1 MTETDIAKEP
11 LAFRS
16 HDHARCQTQTADVVE
31 AACRS
36 RGLRL
41 TDIRRRVLD
50 ILLEEHRAFGA
61 YDVLSRLSDAGH
73 AAHPPVA
80 YRALDFL
87 VANGFA
93 HKIERLNAFVAC
105 PTPED
110 GHRPAFLICR
120 ECKIVAEA
128 AVPPGD
134 GALGSAAEKLGFKIE
149 SVSIEAEG
157 LCPACA
163 A

>member
-1 MTETDIAKEP
+1 MTEKNSDAAP

-16 HDHARCQTQTADVVE
+16 HDHASCQTKTADAVQS
-31 AACRS
+31 ACKN

-41 TDIRRRVLD
+41 TETRRHVLD

-61 YDVLSRLSDAGH
+61 YDVLARLSKAGRP
-73 AAHPPVA
+73 AHPPVA

-105 PTPED
+105 PTPSD

-120 ECKIVAEA
+120 DCKIVAEA
-128 AVPPGD
+128 SVPPNE
-134 GALGSAAEKLGFKIE
+134 GALGATAERLGFQIE

-163 A
+163 V